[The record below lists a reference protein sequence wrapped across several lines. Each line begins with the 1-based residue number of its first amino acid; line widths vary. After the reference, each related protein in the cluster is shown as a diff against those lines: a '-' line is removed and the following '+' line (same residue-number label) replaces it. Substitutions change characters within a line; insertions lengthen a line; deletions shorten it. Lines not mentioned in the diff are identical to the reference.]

1 MFKKLGETLQGKF
14 SRKDELSRQLEIVRI
29 FDLYRAEIKNLIP
42 ESEAIRPVSLQKKTL
57 TVKTRSAVMANEL
70 RLHEAKILKVINQTV
85 GHQAVKRVIY
95 RF

>member
-1 MFKKLGETLQGKF
+1 MFRKLGETLKGKF
-14 SRKDELSRQLEIVRI
+14 SRKDELSRQLIIVRI

-42 ESEAIRPVSLQKKTL
+42 EAETTRPLSLQKKTL

-85 GHQAVKRVIY
+85 GQQAVKRVIY